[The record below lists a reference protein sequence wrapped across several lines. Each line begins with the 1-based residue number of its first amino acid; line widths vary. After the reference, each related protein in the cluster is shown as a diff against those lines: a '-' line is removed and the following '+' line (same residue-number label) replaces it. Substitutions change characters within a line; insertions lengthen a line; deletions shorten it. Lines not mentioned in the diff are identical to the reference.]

1 MNSKRG
7 LSAIIVTLIMISLGI
22 VAAGIIWV
30 VIANIVSTGSEQISP
45 GLGSLSINLEIE
57 KVLVE
62 DNGDVKVTIKM
73 GAGADDLLGLNLILS
88 DGDNSQVVEIKES
101 LSELATKT
109 FTVTSAELTI
119 AFVKSVSVAPILKS
133 GSGKESLGNV
143 VDTQVVVGGGN
154 GGGSCPEQKVSYL
167 STLGPN
173 ATSADCQPN
182 VIVSWDWNWGACG
195 DTSGWSSTVSHA
207 DGDKSRYVSCPW
219 TDTIPAGSTITN
231 IFIDPIDVA
240 HYEANGV
247 ADWYMNNLLLLDN
260 DNLGNVGTTCR
271 SFDDFP
277 NPINLTSSGDFSNY
291 NVGGS
296 NNISIY
302 KQAGS
307 WYILNGGSSGINV
320 TVSYIPLSC

>member
-7 LSAIIVTLIMISLGI
+7 LSAIIVTLIMILLGI

-30 VIANIVSTGSEQISP
+30 VIANVVSTGSEQISS
-45 GLGSLSINLEIE
+45 GLGSLAVNLEIL

-73 GAGADDLLGLNLILS
+73 GAGSGDLLGLNLILS

-101 LSELATKT
+101 LPELATKT
-109 FTVTSAELTI
+109 FTITSADLTI

-167 STLGPN
+167 STLGPD
-173 ATSADCQPN
+173 AASADCQPN
-182 VIVSWDWNWGACG
+182 VIVLWDWGWRACG
-195 DTSGWSSTVSHA
+195 GTSGWGSNVNHA

-231 IFIDPIDVA
+231 IFIDPIDVT
-240 HYEANGV
+240 HFVRGGL

-260 DNLGNVGTTCR
+260 DNLDGLETCNAIA
-271 SFDDFP
+271 DKPD
-277 NPINLTSSGDFSNY
+277 PINLTSSGDFSNY
-291 NVGGS
+291 NIGGA

-302 KQAGS
+302 KQAGT
-307 WYILNGGSSGINV
+307 WYILNGGSSGINI